1 MKHVPNGREERQ
13 TARDRDRG
21 THEERAQP
29 TAGEVF
35 STQHVKARH
44 VEKNGTQCF
53 ESGSQRQL
61 GQQVC
66 PGQVERDHQ
75 HEPEGKLSQSE
86 AEDFR
91 DEDEANQ
98 SKIETVWFG

>member
-1 MKHVPNGREERQ
+1 MDVKKDKQPGTGTPEPVNKKHSQQQAKFSQRN
-13 TARDRDRG
+13 TWKRD
-21 THEERAQP
+21 TW
-29 TAGEVF
+29 
-35 STQHVKARH
+35 
-44 VEKNGTQCF
+44 EKNGTQCF
-53 ESGSQRQL
+53 KSGSQRRL
-61 GQQVC
+61 GQQVN

-86 AEDFR
+86 AEVFR